1 VEDEKPR
8 AGKQPKGERHM
19 ESILV
24 ALVAL
29 LVITGLIVGGTRFSL
44 YLFLLNAEGTR
55 RFTQR
60 MPVTEKQMSQNNEYD
75 VERQQYY
82 KVLDTSSSSARFAR
96 SSLMVMTLILL
107 LAIMATISVVAG
119 LFH

>member
-1 VEDEKPR
+1 
-8 AGKQPKGERHM
+8 M
-19 ESILV
+19 EPILV

-29 LVITGLIVGGTRFSL
+29 FVAIVLIIGGTRFSL

-60 MPVTEKQMSQNNEYD
+60 MPVTEERMPQDIEYR
-75 VERQQYY
+75 VERQMYY
-82 KVLDTSSSSARFAR
+82 DNVDMSSSSARFAR
-96 SSLMVMTLILL
+96 NSLIVIALILL
-107 LAIMATISVVAG
+107 LGIVATVSVVAG

>member
-1 VEDEKPR
+1 
-8 AGKQPKGERHM
+8 M
-19 ESILV
+19 EPILV

-29 LVITGLIVGGTRFSL
+29 FVAIVLIIGGTRFSL

-60 MPVTEKQMSQNNEYD
+60 MPVTEERMPQDIEYR
-75 VERQQYY
+75 VERQMYY
-82 KVLDTSSSSARFAR
+82 ENADISSSARFAR
-96 SSLMVMTLILL
+96 NSLLVIALILL
-107 LAIMATISVVAG
+107 LGIVATVSVVAG